1 MVFSNQRTWTK
12 KKYFFHGKFQYP
24 GLCFACL
31 LAFYNPRGRT
41 RASKTKE
48 AEMTERKEGGGNR
61 RPRDTLERFF
71 FVRDSSRHRGI
82 TSFCWSVFRREP
94 SFVPAN
100 LILKPRVR
108 VTECDEKNK
117 RNKGSPRASMGNVK
131 NQREKP
137 LPFTA
142 FGVCLMIIGISVTL
156 GEGCALLS
164 HAIFTDSL
172 FYVSARTLCSVG
184 STT

>member
-1 MVFSNQRTWTK
+1 MNK

-82 TSFCWSVFRREP
+82 TSFCWSVFQREP

-172 FYVSARTLCSVG
+172 FYVSARTPCSVG